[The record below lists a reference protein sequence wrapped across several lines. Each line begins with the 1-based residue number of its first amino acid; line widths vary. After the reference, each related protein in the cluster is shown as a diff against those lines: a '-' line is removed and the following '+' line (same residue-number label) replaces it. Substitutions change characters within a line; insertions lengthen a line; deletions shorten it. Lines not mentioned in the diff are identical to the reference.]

1 MVYVILISLHGV
13 WRHHLSLDPKGS
25 VRVCQLLVF
34 VPGPW
39 GYETSFIQV

>member
-1 MVYVILISLHGV
+1 MAYVILLGLHGP
-13 WRHHLSLDPKGS
+13 WRHHLSLDPEGS

-34 VPGPW
+34 VPGPP